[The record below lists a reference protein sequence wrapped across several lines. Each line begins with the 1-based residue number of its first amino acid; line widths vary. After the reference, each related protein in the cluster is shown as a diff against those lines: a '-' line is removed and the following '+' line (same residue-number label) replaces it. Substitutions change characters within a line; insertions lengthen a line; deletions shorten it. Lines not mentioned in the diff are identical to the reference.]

1 MFFPEK
7 KIILVHIPKTGGT
20 SLESE
25 INKNFYKTTD
35 YNYLHY
41 NHTIRG
47 KFNNLKS
54 NTPQGHRHSF
64 ISEYFEFLD
73 INEYYSFSIIRE
85 PLSQVLSLYRQLKYT
100 DTLKNVKITSL
111 EDFIFGNSPRDLRF
125 YNYYSNQYKFLTI
138 NDEVKV
144 DKIFLFEEYWKAQDF
159 IEEKFNIKI
168 DRKITCMKT
177 VNNGEILSHDMKKE
191 IEKILPETFE
201 LYRKF
206 IKK

>member
-7 KIILVHIPKTGGT
+7 KVVLVHIPKTGGT
-20 SLESE
+20 SLENQ
-25 INKNFYKTTD
+25 INKNFFNKED

-47 KFNNLKS
+47 KFKNLQP

-73 INEYYSFSIIRE
+73 MSEYCSFSIMRE

-100 DTLKNVKITSL
+100 DMKKNIKVPSL
-111 EDFIFGNSPRDLRF
+111 EDFIFGNSARDLRF
-125 YNYYSNQYKFLTI
+125 YYYYSDQYKFLTI
-138 NDEVKV
+138 NNEVKV

-159 IEEKFNIKI
+159 VEEKFNIKI
-168 DRKITCMKT
+168 NRKIKCMQT
-177 VNNGEILSHDMKKE
+177 IDNGEILSDDMKKE
-191 IEKILPETFE
+191 IEKILPETFD
-201 LYRKF
+201 LYNKVL
-206 IKK
+206 KK